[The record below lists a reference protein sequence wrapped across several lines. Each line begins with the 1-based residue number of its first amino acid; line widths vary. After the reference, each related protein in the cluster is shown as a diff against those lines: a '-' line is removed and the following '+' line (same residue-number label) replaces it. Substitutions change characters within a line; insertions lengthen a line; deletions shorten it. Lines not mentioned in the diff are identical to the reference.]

1 MQQEVQEEGV
11 GKMANGTSIND
22 LLVVDDEYN
31 TSANTILQKATR
43 MQEIWDDYLNIS
55 IQIAGAQGSIEGKR
69 AEGYAEFTEE
79 ARARITQRIL
89 EITEETKKDK
99 LDYLEMINEADDV
112 IY

>member
-1 MQQEVQEEGV
+1 
-11 GKMANGTSIND
+11 MANGTNIND

-31 TSANTILQKATR
+31 TSATAILQKATR

-55 IQIAGAQGSIEGKR
+55 SQITGTHGDIEGKR
-69 AEGYAEFTEE
+69 AKGYTEFNEE
-79 ARARITQRIL
+79 ARARIAQRIL

-99 LDYLEMINEADDV
+99 LDYLEMLNEADDV